1 MHVTSSAWADD
12 RLRQGVLDLI
22 DQGKIN
28 AVELDVK
35 EEGGIVGWNAP
46 VPLAHEI
53 DAVQPRYD
61 LADAVR
67 TLHEK
72 GVRVI
77 GRLVCFNDPIYAAYA
92 WTHGR
97 RDEVVQ
103 TPGGDKYGGYGGF
116 TNFSNPVVRR
126 YQIDIAAAAAKA
138 GVDEILYDYVRR
150 PDGPLSSMVFPG
162 LKGAPDDA
170 IVSFLAD
177 TQTALKPYGTYL
189 GASVFGVAATR
200 PDEVAQNIPKMAEHL
215 DYVSAM
221 VYPSHWA
228 PGEYGV
234 ADPNGEP
241 YEIVQRSLEDF
252 KKDVRGTGARVVPW
266 LQDFSLGAHYGPA
279 QVAAQIQAAKDDGI
293 DEYLLWDPLVT
304 YTGAALTAGCAH
316 RRLFEAEDP
325 GGARE
330 EPEAERAR
338 PRPGADAPPDPS
350 ARERLRHDRRA
361 APQRADAPLAGRLLP
376 DHRRRSRR
384 RPDRR
389 AEGALAGRAHLRR
402 RDEQPGRVPPGRE
415 PRPAARGSACSRRSR
430 RRTTTSPRPPRS
442 TSRATPSTATAAPRR
457 PRSRGSSSTASSSA
471 TTRRTT
477 SR

>member
-1 MHVTSSAWADD
+1 M
-12 RLRQGVLDLI
+12 LDLI
-22 DQGKIN
+22 DQGRIN

-53 DAVQPRYD
+53 GAVQPIATTSPTR
-61 LADAVR
+61 VR
-67 TLHEK
+67 TLHGK

-103 TPGGDKYGGYGGF
+103 TPDGQKYGGYGGF
-116 TNFSNPVVRR
+116 TNFANPVVRR
-126 YQIDIAAAAAKA
+126 YQIDVAAPAAKA

-150 PDGPLSSMVFPG
+150 PDGPLSTMVFPG

-170 IVSFLAD
+170 IASFLAE

-234 ADPNGEP
+234 ADPNARAVRDRPALARGLQEGRP
-241 YEIVQRSLEDF
+241 RHRRARRPVAPGLLARRPLRAGAGRSAEIR
-252 KKDVRGTGARVVPW
+252 
-266 LQDFSLGAHYGPA
+266 
-279 QVAAQIQAAKDDGI
+279 AAQDDGI
-293 DEYLLWDPLVT
+293 DEYLLWDPLGHLHRR
-304 YTGAALTAGCAH
+304 GADARRAH
-316 RRLFEAEDP
+316 RRLSRSEDA

-330 EPEAERAR
+330 ER
-338 PRPGADAPPDPS
+338 
-350 ARERLRHDRRA
+350 
-361 APQRADAPLAGRLLP
+361 
-376 DHRRRSRR
+376 
-384 RPDRR
+384 
-389 AEGALAGRAHLRR
+389 
-402 RDEQPGRVPPGRE
+402 
-415 PRPAARGSACSRRSR
+415 
-430 RRTTTSPRPPRS
+430 
-442 TSRATPSTATAAPRR
+442 
-457 PRSRGSSSTASSSA
+457 
-471 TTRRTT
+471 
-477 SR
+477 